1 MLHGYHA
8 TGIDALAAL
17 DDDAPGTAFEART
30 VTDDLRYRQRTMA
43 RDVLWP
49 HPDIR
54 ADESKIMSRLFAS
67 RPGGGGG
74 GA

>member
-8 TGIDALAAL
+8 TGIGALAAL